1 MARAE
6 IASLRQQLS
15 QEKSA
20 AQESERL
27 MKMQNDTLR
36 AELTA
41 RDKKA
46 VAEADVTYLKNIMM
60 KFLQAEQ
67 KEVRTS
73 SSCLRCVECV
83 SVLGL
88 TR

>member
-6 IASLRQQLS
+6 TASVRQQLS

-60 KFLQAEQ
+60 KFMQAEQ
-67 KEVRTS
+67 KEVRAI
-73 SSCLRCVECV
+73 CCA
-83 SVLGL
+83 LGVDL
-88 TR
+88 WD